1 MPLCSGSIAWTKI
14 VQLHVESVR
23 IYRFRRARWL
33 VLTPLGFSLL
43 RQLSDGAFHSGEDL
57 AATVGLTRAR
67 VSQLLKQA
75 ETAGLALERVR
86 GRGYRLLTT
95 PDFLDVAEIR
105 SALESLGV
113 DVAPPDAKAPL
124 LPAANDDDVFLS
136 FSGPAIPAQPAIA
149 VEVIDQ
155 VDSTSS
161 ELLRRAARR
170 DIHGALLAAEWQTAG
185 RGRRGR
191 IWTAVAGG
199 SLTFSLGWRF
209 EQGAGFVAGLSLAVG
224 VAVVRALEAEG
235 LSGVELKWPN
245 DLVHRHLKVGGIL
258 IELNGDALGPSTVVA
273 GVGLNIRRPASI
285 KRDIAQPVSA
295 LTAVAGRGA
304 PPIDRNRLLARVA
317 AELAANLAKYAAE
330 GFAPFAAEW
339 QRRHAYQGKPVK
351 LLLPDGESVKGT
363 VAGVDSTG
371 ALVLADGP
379 RRARFLAGEIS
390 LRRA

>member
-1 MPLCSGSIAWTKI
+1 
-14 VQLHVESVR
+14 
-23 IYRFRRARWL
+23 

-75 ETAGLALERVR
+75 ETAGLSLERVR
-86 GRGYRLLTT
+86 GRGYRLLAT
-95 PDFLDVAEIR
+95 PDFLDAAAVRA
-105 SALESLGV
+105 ALKSYGV
-113 DVAPPDAKAPL
+113 DVAPADARPA
-124 LPAANDDDVFLS
+124 LPAANDDDIALPVSAL
-136 FSGPAIPAQPAIA
+136 PVIPLKPPIA

-170 DIHGALLAAEWQTAG
+170 DIHGALLAAEWQSAG

-191 IWTAVAGG
+191 VWSAVAGG

-209 EQGAGFVAGLSLAVG
+209 EQGAGFMAGLSLAVG
-224 VAVVRALEAEG
+224 VAVLHALEREG
-235 LSGVELKWPN
+235 IAGVELKWPN
-245 DLVHRHLKVGGIL
+245 DLIYRHLKVGGIL
-258 IELNGDALGPSTVVA
+258 VELNGDALGPSTVVV
-273 GVGLNIRRPASI
+273 GVGLNVRLPQAM
-285 KRDIAQPVSA
+285 KRDIAQPVTD

-304 PPIDRNRLLARVA
+304 PPIDRNKLLARLA
-317 AELAANLAKYAAE
+317 AELSATLATYCAH

-339 QRRHAYQGKPVK
+339 QRRHAYQGKLVK
-351 LLLPDGESVKGT
+351 VLLPDGVSVKGT
-363 VAGVDSTG
+363 VAGVDGTG

-379 RRARFLAGEIS
+379 RRVRFLAGEIS

>member
-273 GVGLNIRRPASI
+273 GVGLNIRLPASI
-285 KRDIAQPVSA
+285 KRDIAQPVSD

-304 PPIDRNRLLARVA
+304 PPIDRNRLLARLA
-317 AELAANLAKYAAE
+317 AELAASLGQYAE
-330 GFAPFAAEW
+330 QGFVPFAAEW